1 MSKGSLTSNSSN
13 EGEIRKALI
22 EADLIDCIVNLPAKL
37 FLNTQIPAC
46 LWFLRKNKQQQKGKI
61 LFIDARNLGFMVNRR
76 TKELYDADI
85 EKVAT
90 TYHNWRTEEATYQD
104 IQGFCKAATLAE
116 VKALN
121 YVVTPGRY
129 VGLPDDEDDFVFAE
143 RFATL
148 KTELEKQI
156 AEEEDLNKR
165 IAKNLSKI
173 NVTADVE
180 GV

>member
-1 MSKGSLTSNSSN
+1 MG
-13 EGEIRKALI
+13 
-22 EADLIDCIVNLPAKL
+22 
-37 FLNTQIPAC
+37 FL
-46 LWFLRKNKQQQKGKI
+46 
-61 LFIDARNLGFMVNRR
+61 VNRR

-90 TYHNWRTEEATYQD
+90 TYHNWRTGEAAYQD

-143 RFATL
+143 RFAAL

-156 AEEEDLNKR
+156 AEEDELNER
-165 IAKNLSKI
+165 ILNNLQKITYESAK
-173 NVTADVE
+173 
-180 GV
+180 